1 MVATL
6 FVLGIIIPALISL
19 NGLFGSIKTKIY
31 CMKDSLPHNA
41 DPFDGS
47 RIPEK
52 ELPAIDALTARAAG
66 EKVFSVLASPSW
78 EGVLSLAAVMVAAA
92 MSGYIVLF
100 IDLSLPA
107 MIGLTIVALGAIVIL
122 VKSLL
127 IRRARGSWFPGR
139 KPEDKVETVHPAGEV
154 HEYPALEELTGMIVK
169 IPAVPGKIPEWHA
182 LEELNKLAT
191 ETPAKPDERGE
202 YQPLKEPGQI
212 HPAAVIPE
220 EATLAT
226 LERYW
231 VVEPYSYV
239 KIERVGNEGFT
250 YVVSEPAISQ
260 KEKTILL
267 ETYTHLRD
275 IIIYDNTETDRDNRI
290 DPAAAARII
299 RQFDPDI
306 TEDRVALLNYYIGRD
321 LSGYGP
327 LEVLM
332 QDPALEDLSCN
343 GHDLPVFVFHRTYG
357 SLPTSIT
364 FTEPQLNQF
373 VLKLAQKANK
383 QMSLSNP
390 MVDATLPNGARVQIT
405 YSEVVSTKGSSFTI
419 RKFRAEPMTPLD
431 LIRFG
436 TYDAQT
442 LAFLWLAI
450 EYRKSLLVVGGTAS
464 GKTSMMNAVSLFI
477 PQNAKIVSLEDTRE
491 IQLPHRNWLPT
502 QTREL
507 NAEGVKGDI
516 DLFSLLKASMRQR
529 PEYIIVG
536 EVRGREAQTL
546 FQAMNSGHATLSTIH
561 AGSVHEAINRL
572 THDPINVPPVM
583 FQALDLVVVQSIQTL
598 GKTRIRRCISIHEIE
613 VTKTG
618 EIKPVLLFEWDIQS
632 DTFRRVFRKS
642 RVLDEI
648 ASHCGWGTEEL
659 EQQLKKREE
668 FFAWALEVP
677 PPTLTDLAN
686 AINDLGE

>member
-1 MVATL
+1 MVRDFFMMLSSVMTFIGLSSLFTTL
-6 FVLGIIIPALISL
+6 KNTLHS
-19 NGLFGSIKTKIY
+19 T
-31 CMKDSLPHNA
+31 KDSLPPGP
-41 DPFDGS
+41 DPLPPSGPS
-47 RIPEK
+47 QK
-52 ELPAIDALTARAAG
+52 EMPALDVSTAHAAV
-66 EKVFSVLASPSW
+66 EYSCAVLAEPSW
-78 EGVLSLAAVMVAAA
+78 EGILSLAAVMVAALV
-92 MSGYIVLF
+92 STFIVLF
-100 IDLSLPA
+100 VDTTLPVMAGLILLSVTA
-107 MIGLTIVALGAIVIL
+107 TGIA
-122 VKSLL
+122 VKTLQ
-127 IRRARGSWFPGR
+127 RRHAAGSWLPRGIIGSKGDPVPTADRRPEGPGEQESPVSM
-139 KPEDKVETVHPAGEV
+139 KEAELPENAS
-154 HEYPALEELTGMIVK
+154 
-169 IPAVPGKIPEWHA
+169 
-182 LEELNKLAT
+182 
-191 ETPAKPDERGE
+191 
-202 YQPLKEPGQI
+202 
-212 HPAAVIPE
+212 
-220 EATLAT
+220 LAT
-226 LERYW
+226 LDRYW
-231 VVEPYSYV
+231 VVKPYSYIR
-239 KIERVGNEGFT
+239 IERVGNEGFT
-250 YVVSEPAISQ
+250 YIVVEPAITR

-275 IIIYDNTETDRDNRI
+275 IIIYDNTETGREDRI
-290 DPAAAARII
+290 DPEAVARII

-306 TEDRVALLNYYIGRD
+306 TEERVAILNYYIRRD

-332 QDPALEDLSCN
+332 KDPALEDLSCN
-343 GHDLPVFVFHRTYG
+343 GNDLPVFIFHRTYG

-364 FTEPQLNQF
+364 FTEPELNQF

-390 MVDATLPNGARVQIT
+390 MVDATLPDGARVQIT

-436 TYDAQT
+436 TYNAET

-477 PQNAKIVSLEDTRE
+477 PQNAKVVSLEDTRE
-491 IQLPHRNWLPT
+491 IQLPHKNWLPT

-507 NAEGVKGDI
+507 NAEGIKGDI
-516 DLFSLLKASMRQR
+516 DLFSLLKACMRQR

-561 AGSVHEAINRL
+561 AGSVYEAINRL

-583 FQALDLVVVQSIQTL
+583 FQALDLVVVQSIYTL
-598 GKTRIRRCISIHEIE
+598 GKTRIRRCLSIHEIE

-618 EIKPVLLFEWDIQS
+618 EINPVLLFEWDIQT

-642 RVLDEI
+642 KVLDEI
-648 ASHCGWGTEEL
+648 AFHCGWDGEEL
-659 EQQLKKREE
+659 EKQLRKREE
-668 FFAWALEVP
+668 FFTWALEVE
-677 PPTLTDLAN
+677 PPTIRDLAN
-686 AINDLGE
+686 AIQDMGE